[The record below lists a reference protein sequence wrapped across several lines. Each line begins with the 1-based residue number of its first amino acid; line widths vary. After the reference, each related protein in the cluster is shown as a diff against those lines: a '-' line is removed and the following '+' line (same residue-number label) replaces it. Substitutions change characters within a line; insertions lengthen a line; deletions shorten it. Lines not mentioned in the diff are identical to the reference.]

1 MPVKATRF
9 PLFAA
14 RVCNLRRADDCGKL
28 LKSLILWLYALVWA
42 DEDCL
47 MVQGRRAQ
55 QKRRGFSPAFSV
67 LVARGPTDQRE

>member
-28 LKSLILWLYALVWA
+28 LKSLILWLHALVWA

-55 QKRRGFSPAFSV
+55 KKGGVSAPPFSFW
-67 LVARGPTDQRE
+67 